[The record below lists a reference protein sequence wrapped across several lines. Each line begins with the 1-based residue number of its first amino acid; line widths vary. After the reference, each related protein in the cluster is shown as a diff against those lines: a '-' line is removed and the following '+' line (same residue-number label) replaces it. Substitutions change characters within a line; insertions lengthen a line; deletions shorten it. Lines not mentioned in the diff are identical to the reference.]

1 MSESDEP
8 EDEENYVYS
17 DDEEQ
22 DESEAAASEAPMSEV
37 PPKRRDR
44 SDSSSSHANRTTQR
58 LGDSEYVLIDRSDVA
73 QTMAKKAK
81 EVSELLNVSASCAE
95 ALLRGAGWSNER
107 LLESFWSDGEALQK
121 KCGVDL
127 WRGNAETPLLPD
139 GLPGLDSD
147 VPLPA
152 AAERSDEELLCRIC
166 FCDIEPGKALGA
178 PCGHLF
184 CADCY
189 EAYLTN
195 KVDDEGQT
203 CVTAPC
209 PEDKCQTLVPPNLWN
224 RALAPLA
231 AAPPKKRVRDDSP
244 ESVSVS
250 ESVVG
255 IPTTTSSDDDELL
268 KGGGVVGSTTTTT
281 TSATRGGVMTRSKA
295 ASSSLS
301 SLSSSKKKKEEPS
314 STTSRRPRAE
324 PMELSSSSFS
334 SSSSSQDHLR
344 KYRKYRVD
352 NFINFSKE
360 LRWCPAPNCD
370 KVVRAGPCVT
380 SVKCG
385 PGGCGSAFCMK
396 CGDEA
401 HQPASCE
408 LLRLWQE
415 KCQNESETANWI
427 LANTKRCPKC
437 QTRIEKNQGCNH
449 MSCSQCK
456 HEFCWMCMGD
466 WSEHGASTGG
476 YYKCNKYDPLKVG
489 DEESDTARAKRELD
503 RYLHFYKRYH
513 CHDQAQSF
521 ASKQLAATEKRM
533 VELQESTNGSWI
545 DVQFLKTANE
555 MVIDCRRTL
564 KSTYIFGYYLDPD
577 AHKQREL
584 FENLQEHL
592 EKFTETLS
600 ELTELPLDK
609 MDRTE
614 VVNITRV
621 TENFLHNLI
630 QGAENGLEVAGA
642 SGSVVHLLK
651 PPSAK

>member
-1 MSESDEP
+1 
-8 EDEENYVYS
+8 V
-17 DDEEQ
+17 DD
-22 DESEAAASEAPMSEV
+22 
-37 PPKRRDR
+37 
-44 SDSSSSHANRTTQR
+44 QR
-58 LGDSEYVLIDRSDVA
+58 LG
-73 QTMAKKAK
+73 
-81 EVSELLNVSASCAE
+81 
-95 ALLRGAGWSNER
+95 
-107 LLESFWSDGEALQK
+107 
-121 KCGVDL
+121 
-127 WRGNAETPLLPD
+127 
-139 GLPGLDSD
+139 
-147 VPLPA
+147 
-152 AAERSDEELLCRIC
+152 
-166 FCDIEPGKALGA
+166 
-178 PCGHLF
+178 
-184 CADCY
+184 
-189 EAYLTN
+189 
-195 KVDDEGQT
+195 
-203 CVTAPC
+203 
-209 PEDKCQTLVPPNLWN
+209 
-224 RALAPLA
+224 
-231 AAPPKKRVRDDSP
+231 
-244 ESVSVS
+244 
-250 ESVVG
+250 
-255 IPTTTSSDDDELL
+255 
-268 KGGGVVGSTTTTT
+268 
-281 TSATRGGVMTRSKA
+281 
-295 ASSSLS
+295 
-301 SLSSSKKKKEEPS
+301 
-314 STTSRRPRAE
+314 
-324 PMELSSSSFS
+324 
-334 SSSSSQDHLR
+334 

-380 SVKCG
+380 SVKCA
-385 PGGCGSAFCMK
+385 PGGCGAAFCMK

-401 HQPASCE
+401 HQPASCD
-408 LLRLWQE
+408 LLRKWQE

-513 CHDQAQSF
+513 CHDQAQTF

-533 VELQESTNGSWI
+533 VELQESTHGSWI
-545 DVQFLKTANE
+545 DVQFLKSANE

-564 KSTYIFGYYLDPD
+564 KSTYVFGYYLDAN

-630 QGAENGLEVAGA
+630 QGAEHGLEVAAASSSSDDPSSSAGGGGA
-642 SGSVVHLLK
+642 GVVGK
-651 PPSAK
+651 GGK

>member
-1 MSESDEP
+1 MSDVEDQEDE
-8 EDEENYVYS
+8 EENYVYS
-17 DDEEQ
+17 DDDDDDEDDEE
-22 DESEAAASEAPMSEV
+22 EEAPKRPTARSEST
-37 PPKRRDR
+37 DA
-44 SDSSSSHANRTTQR
+44 HNRTTQR

-81 EVSELLNVSASCAE
+81 EVSELLNVSASMAE

-127 WRGNAETPLLPD
+127 WQGDAETPLCEN
-139 GLPGLDSD
+139 GLPGLDSEI
-147 VPLPA
+147 PLPKPK
-152 AAERSDEELLCRIC
+152 EPLVCRIC
-166 FCDIEPGKALGA
+166 FGDIEPGAAVGA
-178 PCGHLF
+178 SCGHFF

-189 EAYLTN
+189 EAYLAN
-195 KVDDEGQT
+195 KLEDEGQAS
-203 CVTAPC
+203 VTAPC
-209 PEDKCQTLVPPNLWN
+209 PEDKCGALVPPILWN
-224 RALAPLA
+224 RTLGGLFAT
-231 AAPPKKRVRDDSP
+231 KKRVR
-244 ESVSVS
+244 E
-250 ESVVG
+250 
-255 IPTTTSSDDDELL
+255 DDEQLRPP
-268 KGGGVVGSTTTTT
+268 VVVQQSE
-281 TSATRGGVMTRSKA
+281 RMTRAAAKKA
-295 ASSSLS
+295 SADAEK
-301 SLSSSKKKKEEPS
+301 KKKKEPTPQPMQIDEPS
-314 STTSRRPRAE
+314 TE
-324 PMELSSSSFS
+324 PSEQLM
-334 SSSSSQDHLR
+334 

-385 PGGCGSAFCMK
+385 PGGCGCAFCMK

-408 LLRLWQE
+408 LLRQWQE

-476 YYKCNKYDPLKVG
+476 YYKCNKYDPLKTG
-489 DEESDTARAKRELD
+489 GADEDDTARAKRELD

-513 CHDQAQSF
+513 CHDQAQNF

-533 VELQESTNGSWI
+533 VELQESTHGSWI
-545 DVQFLKTANE
+545 DVQFLKSANE

-564 KSTYIFGYYLDPD
+564 KCTYIFGYYLDPT

-630 QGAENGLEVAGA
+630 QGAENGLEVAGVD
-642 SGSVVHLLK
+642 SVAPIPT
-651 PPSAK
+651 PPNVVNKK